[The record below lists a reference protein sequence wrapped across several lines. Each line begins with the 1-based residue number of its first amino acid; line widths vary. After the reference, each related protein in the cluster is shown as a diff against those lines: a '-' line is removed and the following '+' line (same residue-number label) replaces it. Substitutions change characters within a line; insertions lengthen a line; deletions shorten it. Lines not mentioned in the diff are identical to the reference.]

1 MALFR
6 RAFTLIELLVVVA
19 IIALLISILLPS
31 LGRARAKARTASC
44 LANTRGMTTAVALY
58 VADWQKMIP
67 FNRQIDSAWTQVLN
81 LGGNRF
87 GINLKNRICLEAKD
101 TANSNASVQPWWGA
115 AHYAWGNT
123 PETGLDPVNGL
134 PLTSSYALNGYLYT
148 GTQGDLQFITTDA
161 ATLSRCHS
169 FPIVGKET
177 DIPVFADSIWRHVFP
192 LPSDNPGANLEDPG
206 PNDYGRHPMSK
217 LVINRHNKA
226 INVSF
231 YDGHSDTIS
240 LRSLWSLNWS
250 KDWTPPATPPT
261 IPAQ

>member
-161 ATLSRCHS
+161 ATLSRCHT
-169 FPIVGKET
+169 FPIAARET